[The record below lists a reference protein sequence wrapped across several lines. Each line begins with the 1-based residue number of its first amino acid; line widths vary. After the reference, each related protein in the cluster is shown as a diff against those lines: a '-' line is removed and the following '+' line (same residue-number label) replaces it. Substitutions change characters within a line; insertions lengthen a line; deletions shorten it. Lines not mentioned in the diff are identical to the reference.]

1 MQKPFNFSAALQEL
15 LDKPA
20 REEAAAALFDAY
32 DLPEEERSNGN
43 LLLIQLLDSA
53 KGGSSTAIREIRSLL
68 ESGGSKGE
76 EVLLIDDISS

>member
-1 MQKPFNFSAALQEL
+1 MQKPFHFPAALQAL

-20 REEAAAALFDAY
+20 REEAAVALFDAY

-43 LLLIQLLDSA
+43 LLLLQLLDSA
-53 KGGSSTAIREIRSLL
+53 KGGSSTAFREIRSLL
-68 ESGGSKGE
+68 ENSTAKGE